1 MQGENTRR
9 TETGINSPVLAV
21 DAVIRLKEGGVL
33 FIRRRN
39 HPFKDWW
46 ALPGGLVQ
54 IGETVEAA
62 VIREVKEETG
72 LCVESMQL
80 IGVFSNPNRDPRG
93 HTVSVAYLVSSVSG
107 TLKAGS
113 DAAEVQVFNELP
125 KELAFDHRHIIDVAG
140 VF

>member
-113 DAAEVQVFNELP
+113 DAAEVRVFNELP